1 MKSKR
6 AIYYIGQRLEI
17 PYEEKEG
24 RKIVTK
30 YKRVQIID
38 LYTNFALCK
47 VNGRYNECYPYD
59 VLEAAV

>member
-6 AIYYIGQRLEI
+6 TIYYIGQRLEI

-24 RKIVTK
+24 RKMVTK

-38 LYTNFALCK
+38 LYDNFALCK
-47 VNGRYNECYPYD
+47 VNGLYDECYPYD
-59 VLEAAV
+59 DLETAV

>member
-24 RKIVTK
+24 RNVVTK

-38 LYTNFALCK
+38 LYDNFALCK
-47 VNGRYNECYPYD
+47 VNGRYRECYPYD

>member
-24 RKIVTK
+24 RNVVTK

-38 LYTNFALCK
+38 LYNNFALCK
-47 VNGRYNECYPYD
+47 VNGRYRECYPYD

>member
-1 MKSKR
+1 MTPKR
-6 AIYYIGQRLEI
+6 TIYYIGQRLEI

-24 RKIVTK
+24 WKMVTK
-30 YKRVQIID
+30 YKRVQIIG

-47 VNGRYNECYPYD
+47 VNGRYRECYPYD

>member
-17 PYEEKEG
+17 PYEAKEG
-24 RKIVTK
+24 RKVVTK

-38 LYTNFALCK
+38 LYDNFALCK
-47 VNGRYNECYPYD
+47 VNGRYRECYPYD

>member
-1 MKSKR
+1 MKSQR
-6 AIYYIGQRLEI
+6 TIYYIGQRLEI

-24 RKIVTK
+24 WKMVTK

-38 LYTNFALCK
+38 LYDNFALCL
-47 VNGRYNECYPYD
+47 VNGRHRECYPYN

>member
-1 MKSKR
+1 MKLKR

-38 LYTNFALCK
+38 LYTNFALCL
-47 VNGRYNECYPYD
+47 VNGRYRECYPYD
-59 VLEAAV
+59 ILEAAV

>member
-1 MKSKR
+1 MKQKG
-6 AIYYIGQRLEI
+6 AIYYIGQRIEI

-47 VNGRYNECYPYD
+47 VNGQYNNRR
-59 VLEAAV
+59 

>member
-1 MKSKR
+1 MKPKR
-6 AIYYIGQRLEI
+6 TIYYIGQRLEI

-24 RKIVTK
+24 WKMVTK

-38 LYTNFALCK
+38 LYDNFALCL
-47 VNGRYNECYPYD
+47 VNGRYRECYPYD